1 MNNRLHRYLPHVLGA
16 CLLGFTLCGPANAD
30 LVGTDEAVA
39 PAQAGGDRERVRAFM
54 ARPEVVKQLQAAGVS
69 REEAE
74 ARVRAMSDEEVRAI
88 AGKLDALPAGG
99 RLTDFQFVVVI
110 LLFAIFLVLLL

>member
-1 MNNRLHRYLPHVLGA
+1 MNNRLYRYLPRVLGA
-16 CLLGFTLCGPANAD
+16 CLFSFTLYGTAHAD
-30 LVGTDEAVA
+30 LVGTDEAA
-39 PAQAGGDRERVRAFM
+39 AAQSSEERERVRVFM

-74 ARVRAMSDEEVRAI
+74 ARVRAMSDEEVRTI

-99 RLTDFQFVVVI
+99 RLTDYQLIVIILLVI
-110 LLFAIFLVLLL
+110 LIAVLL